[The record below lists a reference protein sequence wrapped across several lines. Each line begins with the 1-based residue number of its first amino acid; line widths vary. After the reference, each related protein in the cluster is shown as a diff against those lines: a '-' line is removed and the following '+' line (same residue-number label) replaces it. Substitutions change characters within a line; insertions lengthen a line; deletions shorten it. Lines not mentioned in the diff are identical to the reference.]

1 MFVGRYSD
9 IGSNRLQVAE
19 STVSFELVWMTLD
32 DRSVR
37 FARRQEWSAPGI
49 L

>member
-1 MFVGRYSD
+1 MFVDRYSD

-19 STVSFELVWMTLD
+19 STVSFELDWTTLAGC
-32 DRSVR
+32 SVR
-37 FARRQEWSAPGI
+37 FARKQEWSALGI